1 MVQLW
6 NNVRSFRH
14 FSKFI
19 VPCYVSYV
27 GLIKLSS
34 KTKFTTKI
42 VLMDVNNGEGR
53 NKVKKRIIIIKTLIN
68 ESAY

>member
-19 VPCYVSYV
+19 VPFYASYV

-34 KTKFTTKI
+34 KTKLTTNI

-53 NKVKKRIIIIKTLIN
+53 NKVKKRIIIIKTFIN